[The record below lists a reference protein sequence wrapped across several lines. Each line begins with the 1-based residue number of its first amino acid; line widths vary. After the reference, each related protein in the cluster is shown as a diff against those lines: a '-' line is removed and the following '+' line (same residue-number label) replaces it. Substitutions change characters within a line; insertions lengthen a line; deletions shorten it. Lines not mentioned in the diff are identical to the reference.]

1 MMQMFS
7 QFTQN
12 FKPGECTVIPPTGT
26 KVKDKKKNKFG
37 TDYIQNDLGGG
48 NRSKRQYPESTSYC
62 PSCGYHIKPT
72 HTPTTCTNRKKDH
85 NEAAT
90 INNKMGGVTTNCHF
104 AT

>member
-1 MMQMFS
+1 MQMFL

-12 FKPGECTVIPPTGT
+12 FKQGECTVIPPTGT

-48 NRSKRQYPESTSYC
+48 NQSKRQYTESTSYC
-62 PSCGYHIKPT
+62 PLCGYDIKPT
-72 HTPTTCTNRKKDH
+72 HTPTSCTNQKKCH
-85 NEAAT
+85 NEATT
-90 INNKMGGVTTNCHF
+90 ITNKMRGVTTNCQF